1 MSVVHIGPPPD
12 GVLPPGTVVPTRNRY
27 AGRYQTLL
35 DQQRA
40 QGEYALDQ
48 VKHMGDQYA
57 EQLHLN
63 DAITNELEQ
72 SRREELNQRENQQER
87 VEELRN
93 LALLANMANAF
104 NLLITNIHNDNNIR
118 AGMIQDNRPMLQEA
132 NRNTQGF
139 NEQCVAVLFS
149 ADVRNNVNYTV
160 PETGVRGFLRDFT
173 VRVVYVGNHDPMF
186 PELKYYFTCT
196 FNIRNNGRLMGQ
208 INISNEE
215 ELRNNVQQRG
225 LAGTYG
231 RHQYYKMSSVLS
243 HLYNFLYETVCM
255 QTIRPAERM
264 MQAQRH

>member
-27 AGRYQTLL
+27 AGRYKTLL

-40 QGEYALDQ
+40 QGEYALEQ
-48 VKHMGDQYA
+48 VMHMGDQYA

-72 SRREELNQRENQQER
+72 SRREELNQQER
-87 VEELRN
+87 VGELRE
-93 LALLANMANAF
+93 LAQLANLANAF
-104 NLLITNIHNDNNIR
+104 NLVITNIHNDLNIR
-118 AGMIQDNRPMLQEA
+118 DGMIQDNRPMLQEA

-139 NEQCVAVLFS
+139 NEQYVAVLFS
-149 ADVRNNVNYTV
+149 ANLRDNVNYTV
-160 PETGVRGFLRDFT
+160 PETGVRGFLRNFT
-173 VRVVYVGNHDPMF
+173 VRVVYVGNRDPMF

-196 FNIRNNGRLMGQ
+196 FDIRNHGRLMGQ

-225 LAGTYG
+225 MAGTYG
-231 RHQYYKMSSVLS
+231 RHQYYKMSSILS
-243 HLYNFLYETVCM
+243 HLYMFLYNTVCL
-255 QTIRPAERM
+255 QTIRTA
-264 MQAQRH
+264 

>member
-1 MSVVHIGPPPD
+1 MSVVRIGPPPD

-40 QGEYALDQ
+40 QGEYALGQ
-48 VKHMGDQYA
+48 VTHMGDQYA
-57 EQLHLN
+57 EQLHIN
-63 DAITNELEQ
+63 DTITNELEQ
-72 SRREELNQRENQQER
+72 SQREVLNQQER
-87 VEELRN
+87 VEEIRE
-93 LALLANMANAF
+93 LALLTNLANAF
-104 NLLITNIHNDNNIR
+104 NLLIINIHDHNNIR

-139 NEQCVAVLFS
+139 NEQYVAVLFS
-149 ADVRNNVNYTV
+149 AHLRDNVNYTV
-160 PETGVRGFLRDFT
+160 PETGVRGILHDFT

-196 FNIRNNGRLMGQ
+196 FNIRDNGRLMGQ
-208 INISNEE
+208 LNISNEE

-243 HLYNFLYETVCM
+243 HLYIFLYETVYM
-255 QTIRPAERM
+255 QTIRTAERM
-264 MQAQRH
+264 MQAQQH